1 MQRTMCKSKLHGAR
15 ITDAQLEYTGSIT
28 IDEELLE
35 AADILPYEKVQVV
48 NLNNG
53 ARLETYT
60 MPGKRAARQVCLNGP
75 AARLGF
81 VGDTVIII
89 SYAVLDDEAA
99 KRFQPR
105 IVLLDANNNVE
116 HILRGSA

>member
-35 AADILPYEKVQVV
+35 AADMLPYERVQVV

-53 ARLETYT
+53 VRFETYVIEEEADS
-60 MPGKRAARQVCLNGP
+60 GIVCLKGP
-75 AARLGF
+75 AARLGY
-81 VGDTVIII
+81 VGDEIIVI
-89 SYAVLDDEAA
+89 SYAMVSEDEARELEPTVVFVDE
-99 KRFQPR
+99 KNRPLQ
-105 IVLLDANNNVE
+105 E
-116 HILRGSA
+116 GES